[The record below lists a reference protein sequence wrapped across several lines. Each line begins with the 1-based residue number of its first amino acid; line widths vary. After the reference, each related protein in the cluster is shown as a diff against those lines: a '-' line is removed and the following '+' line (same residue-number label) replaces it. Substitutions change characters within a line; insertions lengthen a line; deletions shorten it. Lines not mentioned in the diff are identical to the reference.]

1 MSEGRKTKSG
11 VHYNYVDRRKAALR
25 SLKTGTAQ
33 AAREYGV
40 SESSIK
46 SWRKMYGLDNE
57 TGYGGTMDRYFC
69 QRCVHGCG
77 NRSVFTGCSYLLHTG
92 EKRPHKNGW
101 CLGFEPREGVRQS
114 TVERYEKETKRH
126 EEESEED
133 HMDTAIEPKDIDK
146 AIQDKANRHTQGI
159 RYSKEEKLRVLE
171 VYDVHNMIKT
181 CDYFGIAP
189 STIRDWHKRRGEIKA
204 TRPTKEEVAADAE
217 ETSTPAYRKLTPEDV
232 PDVPEQEE
240 AAQSEPIQI
249 YVKSGTTFGFERSMA
264 EDIKAHIWALEE
276 KIVKFKRMLDI
287 LEGKG

>member
-40 SESSIK
+40 SEGSIK

-69 QRCVHGCG
+69 QKCVHGCG
-77 NRSVFTGCSYLLHTG
+77 NRSTFTGCSYLLHTG

-126 EEESEED
+126 EEESEDD

-204 TRPTKEEVAADAE
+204 MRPTKEEVAADVE
-217 ETSTPAYRKLTPEDV
+217 ETSAPAYRKLTPEDV
-232 PDVPEQEE
+232 PDVPDIE
-240 AAQSEPIQI
+240 AAETEDAQTEPG
-249 YVKSGTTFGFERSMA
+249 GTWDDYLAEKLREHIRELERQ
-264 EDIKAHIWALEE
+264 LGRYR
-276 KIVKFKRMLDI
+276 RMLDI
-287 LEGKG
+287 LEGN